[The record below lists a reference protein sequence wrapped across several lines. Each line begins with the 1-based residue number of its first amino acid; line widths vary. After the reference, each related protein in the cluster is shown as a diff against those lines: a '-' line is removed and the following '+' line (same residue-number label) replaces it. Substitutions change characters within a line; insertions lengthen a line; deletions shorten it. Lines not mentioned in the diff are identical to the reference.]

1 MEETTNPI
9 GLLNAL
15 RGVAAWMVCMFHSA
29 FIIQPFY
36 PEFHHLLDW
45 GQEGVYVFFV
55 ISGVVLP
62 WSMEQGKYGFKNLD
76 KFMLKRIVR
85 LYPPFVVSVIIFVIG
100 IWIMKDNRSF
110 YDVEIMQRFI
120 DSVTFQV
127 PFKESRWVI
136 EVYWTLFVEF
146 QYYIYLA
153 LIFPF
158 LASNKLS
165 VRLVAYYGS
174 LALTFLSHFF
184 VPMHTKENVFFHL
197 PVFAL
202 GFSLFLYY
210 KKNISKL
217 EFWSGVV
224 VSLAVGLFNIYDQL
238 HLGTH
243 ITIVAGLT
251 FFAIYFIKKGP
262 SWLNFI
268 GDVSYSY
275 YLFHLFFVSFIY
287 GKFYHESQDGKLVW
301 VVFIAIQVYA
311 VLGAWMM
318 YHLIEKPSL
327 AWTKKIRY
335 RS

>member
-1 MEETTNPI
+1 
-9 GLLNAL
+9 
-15 RGVAAWMVCMFHSA
+15 
-29 FIIQPFY
+29 
-36 PEFHHLLDW
+36 
-45 GQEGVYVFFV
+45 
-55 ISGVVLP
+55 
-62 WSMEQGKYGFKNLD
+62 
-76 KFMLKRIVR
+76 MLKRIVR
-85 LYPPFVVSVIIFVIG
+85 LYPPFVISVIVFVTG

-110 YDVEIMQRFI
+110 YDVEIMQSFI

-127 PFKESRWVI
+127 PFKESKWVI

-158 LASNKLS
+158 LASNRLP
-165 VRLVAYYGS
+165 VRLIAFYGT
-174 LALTFLSHFF
+174 LGLTFLSHFF
-184 VPMHTKENVFFHL
+184 VPIHTKENVFFHL

-217 EFWSGVV
+217 EFWSGVIA
-224 VSLAVGLFNIYDQL
+224 SLCVGLFNIYDQL

-251 FFAIYFIKKGP
+251 FLAIYFIKRGP
-262 SWLNFI
+262 AWLSFL

-287 GKFYHESQDGKLVW
+287 GKFYHEAQDGKLVW
-301 VVFIAIQVYA
+301 VVFVAIQAYA
-311 VLGAWMM
+311 VLGAWIM

>member
-1 MEETTNPI
+1 MEPTQNPI

-62 WSMEQGKYGFKNLD
+62 WSMEQGKYSFKNFD
-76 KFMLKRIVR
+76 KFMLKRFVR
-85 LYPPFVVSVIIFVIG
+85 LYPPFVISVFAFVLG

-110 YDVEIMQRFI
+110 FDVEIMERFM

-127 PFKESRWVI
+127 PFKESKWVI

-158 LASNKLS
+158 LASNRVA
-165 VRLVAYYGS
+165 VRLVAYYGT
-174 LALTFLSHFF
+174 LALTFLAQYFA
-184 VPMHTKENVFFHL
+184 PMHTKENVFFHL

-224 VSLAVGLFNIYDQL
+224 ISLLVGFFNIYNQL

-243 ITIVAGLT
+243 ITIVAALT
-251 FFAIYFIKKGP
+251 FLAIYFIKKGP
-262 SWLNFI
+262 IWLNFL

-301 VVFIAIQVYA
+301 VVFVAIQLYA
-311 VLGAWMM
+311 VLGAWVM

-335 RS
+335 RV